1 MLQKVKPV
9 NVFNVHNFA
18 FKCSTQRGGR
28 NDDTWE
34 CGRCGKEIQP
44 LPQSLAGV
52 QLASGDGKASPL
64 FCSILKRNRNVARLV
79 HSGLLYPTFGD
90 VYFPSLAVGKRHERP
105 VCVGEENAL
114 PTHHPHTSAEN
125 KYKCSRRCL
134 VQVCTESTHV
144 GLLSGTT
151 NIID

>member
-1 MLQKVKPV
+1 MQYTK
-9 NVFNVHNFA
+9 
-18 FKCSTQRGGR
+18 RGR

-52 QLASGDGKASPL
+52 QLASGDGKASLL

-105 VCVGEENAL
+105 VCAGSS
-114 PTHHPHTSAEN
+114 HT
-125 KYKCSRRCL
+125 R
-134 VQVCTESTHV
+134 STHISRKQIQMQPTV
-144 GLLSGTT
+144 FGVSLYREHTRRSAIWDDEYYRLVHHIRVHNLET
-151 NIID
+151 